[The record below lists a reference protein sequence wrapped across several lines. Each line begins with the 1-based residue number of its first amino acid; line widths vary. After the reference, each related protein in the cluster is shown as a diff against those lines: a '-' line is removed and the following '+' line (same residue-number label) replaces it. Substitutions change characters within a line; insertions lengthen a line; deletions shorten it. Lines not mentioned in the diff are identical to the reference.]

1 MGCPSAGC
9 ALKAPG
15 YLRQITL
22 SFRQVK
28 KNSQSPSQ
36 ALSLLVQC
44 SVNQAEKFNIL
55 VLSQG
60 LLKPIKNA
68 NSECRFSKV
77 ILHDFTCNI
86 IHDFECEKL
95 ARILICTTPQNSL
108 KYFPFRQNGTVFRT
122 NYYSADR
129 CRVPLVTRGNLF
141 LYNIPVCKIFTVFVL
156 LCVLG

>member
-9 ALKAPG
+9 ALKVSG
-15 YLRQITL
+15 CLRQITF

-28 KNSQSPSQ
+28 KNSWSPSQ

-60 LLKPIKNA
+60 LLKPIENA
-68 NSECRFSKV
+68 NGECPFLKV
-77 ILHDFTCNI
+77 VLYGFTGNI
-86 IHDFECEKL
+86 IHDFEREKL
-95 ARILICTTPQNSL
+95 ARILICITSQNSL
-108 KYFPFRQNGTVFRT
+108 KFFPFRQNGTVFRT

-129 CRVPLVTRGNLF
+129 CRVPLAMQGNLF
-141 LYNIPVCKIFTVFVL
+141 LYDIPVCKIFMVFVL
-156 LCVLG
+156 LCGLG